1 MAGARLFFRIGKKVS
16 VFDYAT
22 LFDASFLAG
31 EAAEVVEFGAAHF
44 TVFVYDDRIDEGGF
58 YREDTL
64 NADVVAHFAHGEALF
79 SALSRD
85 ADHNTAI
92 QLDTLFVTFFDAVS
106 HGDSVA
112 GAEFGMLLAGS
123 EGFFGNFNQV
133 HCKV

>member
-64 NADVVAHFAHGEALF
+64 NSDVVAHFAHGEALF
-79 SALSRD
+79 SAFSRD

-92 QLDTLFVTFFDAVS
+92 QLDTLFVTFFDSVS
-106 HGDSVA
+106 DCDCVA
-112 GAEFGMLLAGS
+112 RAELRMLFAGS
-123 EGFFGNFNQV
+123 KSFFGNLN
-133 HCKV
+133 

>member
-79 SALSRD
+79 SAFSRD

-92 QLDTLFVTFFDAVS
+92 QLDTLFVTFFDAVGN
-106 HGDSVA
+106 GDCVA
-112 GAEFGMLLAGS
+112 GAEIGVLFVGCKCLFGYLD
-123 EGFFGNFNQV
+123 
-133 HCKV
+133 